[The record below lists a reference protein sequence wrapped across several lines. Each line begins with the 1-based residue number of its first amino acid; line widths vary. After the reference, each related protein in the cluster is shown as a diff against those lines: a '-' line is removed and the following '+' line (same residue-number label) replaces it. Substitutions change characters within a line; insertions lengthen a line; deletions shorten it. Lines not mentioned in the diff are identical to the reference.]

1 MILSPSFTS
10 RENHKAAL
18 LVEKFYIDIRNHATL
33 GNMCSL
39 SATDVKHKLV
49 DRCRAKVCSLTSM
62 TFVLWFTLM
71 NIDISNSCL
80 KFTGPY
86 FSYIFYTG
94 MLRLGNFY
102 LILYFFWFALY

>member
-10 RENHKAAL
+10 RENHKAAS

-39 SATDVKHKLV
+39 SAVDVKHKLA

-62 TFVLWFTLM
+62 TLVLWFTLM

-94 MLRLGNFY
+94 C
-102 LILYFFWFALY
+102 